1 MRTWLLAFVCACTP
15 AVPARP
21 ALVPPP
27 TATPPP
33 DPARILSP
41 IGPPLTAATR
51 LLDRPAAALALAWTH
66 PLGEHQQPVIVD
78 RRLVL
83 LERWLSDDPEQRYA
97 VLDAATGS
105 VESRGALPM
114 ARALCPAEW
123 RGHEP
128 LSAPTRQCDPF
139 ALVSFDLARRA
150 TRWQTSLADDTMVFG
165 DILGSIRGH
174 TNLVRVDAGTQSIE
188 HARIDETTGMV
199 HNLPALPGLWNSLYP
214 GHTAIVGDT
223 LFLAV
228 TTGEPLAQFAR
239 GVAAGLAYFSYP
251 RPNSIQ
257 AVSAITGERLW
268 SHVDTEINAITADAA
283 HVVLLR
289 KDRTLV
295 VLDAR
300 TGAVVRR
307 RLATAKCLHPS
318 FLAGDLLFGNACD
331 ELQDATM
338 IDLQTGRVRWSDPR
352 AGWPLTDDVI
362 LLRDPDIYLAH
373 PVSLT
378 SGEPVWGAP
387 WLPPDVRAFEVAGAR
402 MLIGTIGTT
411 LTALQ
416 LEADPIAPQQATIH
430 GALFVDDAPWPH
442 ARVLI
447 GDTAATTDPR
457 GEFTT
462 TIPLGA
468 LAIARLDPRERA
480 AIVRKVG
487 DWAREIE
494 VWSPIFRTADATH
507 RIRLDLARPY

>member
-1 MRTWLLAFVCACTP
+1 MRTSLLVLMCACTP
-15 AVPARP
+15 AVPGRP
-21 ALVPPP
+21 APAPPP
-27 TATPPP
+27 TAVPLPE
-33 DPARILSP
+33 PALTLSQ

-51 LLDRPAAALALAWTH
+51 LLDRPATALALAWTH
-66 PLGEHQQPVIVD
+66 PLGEHQQPVIID

-83 LERWLSDDPEQRYA
+83 LERWLMDDPEQRYV
-97 VLDAATGS
+97 VLDATTGA
-105 VESRGALPM
+105 VASRGALPM

-123 RGHEP
+123 YGHEP

-139 ALVSFDLARRA
+139 ALISFDLARRA
-150 TRWQTSLADDTMVFG
+150 TRWQASLADDTIVFG

-174 TNLVRVDAGTQSIE
+174 TNLVRVDAGTQRIE
-188 HARIDETTGMV
+188 HARIDEVTGMV
-199 HNLPALPGLWNSLYP
+199 HHLPALPGLWNSLYP

-228 TTGEPLAQFAR
+228 TTGEPLARFAR
-239 GVAAGLAYFSYP
+239 DVAAGFAFFSYP

-268 SHVDTEINAITADAA
+268 SHVDTEIHALTADAA

-300 TGAVVRR
+300 TGAVARR

-318 FLAGDLLFGNACD
+318 VLAGDLLFGNACD

-338 IDLQTGRVRWSDPR
+338 IDIQTGRVRWRDPR

-378 SGEPVWGAP
+378 TGEPVWGAP
-387 WLPPDVRAFEVAGAR
+387 WLPPGVRAFEVADAR
-402 MLIGTIGTT
+402 MLIGTVGAT
-411 LTALQ
+411 LTALR

-430 GALFVDDAPWPH
+430 GALFVDDAPWPR
-442 ARVLI
+442 ARVLV
-447 GDTAATTDPR
+447 GDTAVTTDPR

-468 LAIARLDPRERA
+468 LAIARIDPRERA